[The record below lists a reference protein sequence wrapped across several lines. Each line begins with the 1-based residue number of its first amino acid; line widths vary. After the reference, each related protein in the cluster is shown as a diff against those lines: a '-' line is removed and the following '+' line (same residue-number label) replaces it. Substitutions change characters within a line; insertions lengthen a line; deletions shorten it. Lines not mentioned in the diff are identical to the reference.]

1 MNRPPL
7 NNCYNYGIGRRSEE
21 NGSRHYLTESGQR
34 VASVT
39 TILSKTKD
47 AKELIAWRKRIG
59 DAAADQ
65 ITKEATDLGS
75 LMHTHLENHIRGED
89 RPGGSNFG
97 RVMAQRMADT
107 IINQGLVN
115 VDEVWGIEVPLIFEN
130 FWAGTTDLVGIHKG
144 QPAIM
149 DFKTTRKPKTLARV
163 DDYRLQTV
171 AYMAAHNAMFGTN
184 ITKSVILMCSR
195 DFQYQ
200 EFVWDIEDYD
210 KNYLDWLQRVHQYYT
225 LIT

>member
-107 IINQGLVN
+107 IITQGLVN

-171 AYMAAHNAMFGTN
+171 AYAMAHNSTFGTD
-184 ITKSVILMCSR
+184 IRKMVIFMCSR
-195 DFQYQ
+195 DFEYQ
-200 EFVWDIEDYD
+200 EFEFGLDNFEQDQM
-210 KNYLDWLQRVHQYYT
+210 DWLMRVNAYYQ
-225 LIT
+225 L